1 MYKAKSF
8 NTIYF
13 CLTKN
18 PQNMD
23 KKPFKSALLAGLLAV
38 APAGRAL
45 DVHLQELPP
54 APGLRPSA
62 ALDPL
67 EGLRETLSCG
77 LDFLDT
83 AKACGLSAPQETASP
98 FLVRFDPMF
107 CRLTMRFSV
116 GELIDGLLKQWIAGA
131 LARIG
136 SPAVGA
142 LCLLGIGPQFCG
154 ASELAAPAAGA
165 LAPAGALRAGVPT
178 ATAERRRAPREA
190 PKAAQTP
197 GEREIAPQ
205 PQPETT
211 GRETGLDHLVR

>member
-1 MYKAKSF
+1 MR
-8 NTIYF
+8 IR
-13 CLTKN
+13 
-18 PQNMD
+18 
-23 KKPFKSALLAGLLAV
+23 PFGIRGRALLGVGLLVFAQL
-38 APAGRAL
+38 GHGL

-67 EGLRETLSCG
+67 EGVREALSCG
-77 LDFLDT
+77 LDFLGT
-83 AKACGLSAPQETASP
+83 AKACGLSAPSETAAP

-107 CRLTMRFSV
+107 CRLTMRFSI
-116 GELIDGLLKQWIAGA
+116 GEMIDGLLKRWIGGA

-154 ASELAAPAAGA
+154 ATELAAPAAGA
-165 LAPAGALRAGVPT
+165 SRAVPP
-178 ATAERRRAPREA
+178 ATAERQRALREA
-190 PKAAQTP
+190 LKAAQTP

-205 PQPETT
+205 PQPQPQPQPEATR
-211 GRETGLDHLVR
+211 RETGLDHLVR